1 MATLSNEKKKEWKFY
16 NFIIKIV
23 DTELYKPKQTERR
36 KPP

>member
-1 MATLSNEKKKEWKFY
+1 MATLSKEKKKEWKFY
-16 NFIIKIV
+16 NFITKIV